1 MTWANKSKCSSTN
14 NMNIVKVHEHTRDVD
29 DMIRLSIGSST
40 FAEIIKTRY
49 LFKCYSPEIV
59 IIIINAS
66 T

>member
-1 MTWANKSKCSSTN
+1 
-14 NMNIVKVHEHTRDVD
+14 MNTRN

-59 IIIINAS
+59 IIIIIINAS